1 MTKNQHID
9 YWINSA
15 EEDLIT
21 AQALFD
27 TGRYSWCL
35 FISHLVI
42 EKRLKAHYILE
53 YEDNYPPKIHDLL
66 RLSSFLNLPFSEE
79 QLLFLDVINKY
90 NMEARYPDIK
100 ENFAQLCT
108 QEYTLSNFT
117 KIKEMD
123 KWLKSL
129 LKY

>member
-15 EEDLIT
+15 DEDLIT
-21 AQALFD
+21 AQALFEA
-27 TGRYSWCL
+27 GRYSWCL
-35 FISHLVI
+35 FISHLII
-42 EKRLKAHYILE
+42 EKALKAHYILGN
-53 YEDNYPPKIHDLL
+53 EDNYPPKIHDLL
-66 RLSSFLNLPFSEE
+66 RLCSFINLPFSEE
-79 QLLFLDVINKY
+79 QLLFLDIINKY

-108 QEYTLSNFT
+108 QEYTYSNFT
-117 KIKEMD
+117 KIKD
-123 KWLKSL
+123 LFRWLKFL